1 VCLLYVFPPV
11 RKKSQQD
18 CIIELFTYDSRGV
31 YSRGVSRKLP
41 IYRLLTHSLTRSL
54 LSFFYYSILH
64 MDFFGLGSATEMET
78 PLGLLVKSATDP
90 LLLGPDW
97 AKNLEICD
105 SISSLPEA

>member
-1 VCLLYVFPPV
+1 MCFPPSG
-11 RKKSQQD
+11 RSHNKKIASLNYSHTILVE
-18 CIIELFTYDSRGV
+18 CRV
-31 YSRGVSRKLP
+31 YFPSTGYYS
-41 IYRLLTHSLTRSL
+41 LTRSLTRSL